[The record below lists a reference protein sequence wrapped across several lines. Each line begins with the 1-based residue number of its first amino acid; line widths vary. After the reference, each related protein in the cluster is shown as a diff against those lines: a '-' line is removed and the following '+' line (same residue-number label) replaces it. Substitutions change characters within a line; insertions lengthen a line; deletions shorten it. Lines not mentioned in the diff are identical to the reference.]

1 MCRAKTRDGGTV
13 MRLVVNTLVLYVV
26 LASCSSPP
34 SSSTDASSSLPPESE
49 SGMVSDPAGDAG
61 GAQGFLDLQA
71 AGVSEAHNTFTFTF
85 TLAEPIPASFDVP
98 KGWDGLL
105 WSFCLDTVTSKN
117 PTGYPFSGATS
128 APCEFIAAAVS
139 TGRQVAGLL
148 IDRGSGAAVDA
159 RTSIPA
165 VMDGANLTIS
175 VPAASLGNPTR
186 FKWVAAGTELVLPW
200 PNDTFVDVDEVPDA
214 SFAGPAQWRAAS

>member
-71 AGVSEAHNTFTFTF
+71 AGVSEAHNSFTFTF

-98 KGWDGLL
+98 KGGTACCGHSAWTQLRQRTPPGTRSAVPPPLRVNSL
-105 WSFCLDTVTSKN
+105 QL
-117 PTGYPFSGATS
+117 PFRPG
-128 APCEFIAAAVS
+128 
-139 TGRQVAGLL
+139 GRWQ
-148 IDRGSGAAVDA
+148 
-159 RTSIPA
+159 
-165 VMDGANLTIS
+165 
-175 VPAASLGNPTR
+175 AS
-186 FKWVAAGTELVLPW
+186 
-200 PNDTFVDVDEVPDA
+200 
-214 SFAGPAQWRAAS
+214 